1 MFSFTASAI
10 TLGLA
15 ALSSAL
21 PPSERAPQ
29 STTEVNDFAIG
40 LIAEGYPVLTLNAI
54 QSGTLGNLDLVF
66 ERPSAYP
73 GTPAYFSGTYLD
85 FKLINDPN
93 PYATYFEDVGDDY
106 GFTVPV
112 TAIYAPGQDNGRD
125 GFTLASDGSINA
137 RMTAA
142 LQSFFACN
150 STLNGVDQFSLK
162 WGVFKSDGGAPDG
175 CVAAKLVQGGPG
187 YY

>member
-1 MFSFTASAI
+1 MVSFTATAM
-10 TLGLA
+10 TLGFA
-15 ALSSAL
+15 ALATAL
-21 PPSERAPQ
+21 PSSKR
-29 STTEVNDFAIG
+29 SDDFGIA
-40 LIAEGYPVLTLNAI
+40 LVAEGYPLITLNAI

-73 GTPAYFSGTYLD
+73 GTPAYFNGTYLD
-85 FKLINDPN
+85 FKLQNDLN
-93 PYATYFEDVGDDY
+93 PYAMYFEDVGDDY

-125 GFTLASDGSINA
+125 GFSLASDGSIAA

-150 STLNGVDQFSLK
+150 STLKWQEQFSLK

-175 CVAAKLVQGGPG
+175 CVAAKLVQNGSG